1 MLTREML
8 TRIDG
13 LPTLPA
19 RSDAADAAKA
29 LADQIRRAAAGADCR
44 ADFRIHVLFVED
56 SGSCARAFKRAL
68 AAHGIDIVVAAD
80 LSQARGLLREQ
91 GEQFDSVLLDLHLPD
106 GRGEDLLPEIE
117 ALTRQPG
124 IVILSDFLDEVRPEV
139 TSYRAVLAPK
149 TISPSALAALL
160 HQGATGYAQDT
171 VARFAR
177 NYGLSG
183 RESEILGRVAR
194 GASPKQTAADLACS
208 VQAVYV
214 HLAGVCT
221 KTGCSSYHEVV
232 AKLFQFSCHGLGHNG
247 ETKRSEGTGRALA
260 HLPHRDAQSAPS
272 R

>member
-1 MLTREML
+1 ML
-8 TRIDG
+8 TRIDE
-13 LPTLPA
+13 LPTQPV
-19 RSDAADAAKA
+19 RMDAAEAAKA
-29 LADQIRRAAAGADCR
+29 LGDRIRRAAAGADCR
-44 ADFRIHVLFVED
+44 QDLRIHVLFVED
-56 SGSCARAFKRAL
+56 TGSCARAFKRAL
-68 AAHGIDIVVAAD
+68 AAYGIDIVVAGD
-80 LSQARGLLREQ
+80 LSQARGLLRER

-106 GRGEDLLPEIE
+106 GRGEDLLAEIE
-117 ALTRQPG
+117 ALRRQPG

-149 TISPSALAALL
+149 TIAPSALAAIL
-160 HQGATGYAQDT
+160 HQGAAGYAQDT
-171 VARFAR
+171 LARFAR

-183 RESEILGRVAR
+183 RESEILGRVAS

-214 HLAGVCT
+214 NLAGVCT

-247 ETKRSEGTGRALA
+247 EANRSGGAVSALV
-260 HLPHRDAQSAPS
+260 HPPHQAAQAAPS